1 MEDIYVGFWG
11 GGGIL
16 GVKESGLCH
25 VIGPLSKAK
34 NNLFG
39 DEGIKT
45 MSNETSLP
53 LSNNGAPL
61 IFTALHHVLGI
72 VLRALHVLTSPTL

>member
-1 MEDIYVGFWG
+1 MGVWG

-25 VIGPLSKAK
+25 VIGSLSKAK
-34 NNLFG
+34 NSLFG

-45 MSNETSLP
+45 TSNETSLP
-53 LSNNGAPL
+53 LTTANGSSL
-61 IFTALHHVLGI
+61 QLSIMCWALSYVLYMY
-72 VLRALHVLTSPTL
+72 

>member
-1 MEDIYVGFWG
+1 MGFWG
-11 GGGIL
+11 GGGIW

-25 VIGPLSKAK
+25 VIGSLSKAK
-34 NNLFG
+34 NSHFG

-45 MSNETSLP
+45 MNNETFLP
-53 LSNNGAPL
+53 LSNNGTRL
-61 IFTALHHVLGI
+61 ISTALHHVLGI